1 MPVRIPRLDHLRTS
15 AFQPISILLITAAG
29 AKLNIVGAGNAQARR
44 WHDRLQPNAPKPQT
58 LRAPALSFYAEKM
71 ITFVDIEEARER
83 IKDQI
88 YLSPFPHSETISRMS
103 GNKVFFKLE
112 NLQLTGSFKERGA
125 LNRLLTLPAEES
137 ARGVIAASAGNH
149 GMAVAYHS
157 RRLGIGST
165 IVMPTSAPLIK
176 VTRVRQY
183 GAETILQGSD
193 YDGAYTEAIRL
204 GKEKSLTFISAF
216 DDPWIVAGQGT
227 IGLELYEQNPDLDA
241 VIVPVGGGGLIAGI
255 ALGLKT
261 LLPKVRIFG
270 VQSAALPSMKAA
282 LENGAPVKLAAAMT
296 IADGIAVRAV
306 GATPFDLIKKHVD
319 EIVTVS
325 ESEIANAVLVLL
337 EVEKTVAEGAAA
349 VPLAALL
356 NKKVGLSGKNVGLVV
371 SGGNIDMN
379 LISRI
384 IESGL
389 IQDGRLGR
397 FAVVISDRPGSLAR
411 LAQSVADLGANIL
424 QIDHS
429 RGFGEMA
436 IGETEVELIL
446 ETSGAEHI
454 QRIYESLRADK
465 FKIKNQR

>member
-1 MPVRIPRLDHLRTS
+1 M
-15 AFQPISILLITAAG
+15 IS
-29 AKLNIVGAGNAQARR
+29 
-44 WHDRLQPNAPKPQT
+44 
-58 LRAPALSFYAEKM
+58 
-71 ITFVDIEEARER
+71 FVDVEEARER

-88 YLSPFPHSETISRMS
+88 YLSPFPHSETISRMT

-125 LNRLLTLPAEES
+125 LNRLLTLTQEERQ
-137 ARGVIAASAGNH
+137 RGVIAASAGNH

-157 RRLGIGST
+157 RRLGIAAT
-165 IVMPTSAPLIK
+165 IVMPQSAPLIK

-183 GAETILQGSD
+183 GAASVLHGSD
-193 YDGAYTEAIRL
+193 YDGAYAEAKRL
-204 GKEKSLTFISAF
+204 GAEQGLTFISAF

-227 IGLELYEQNPDLDA
+227 IGLELYEQNPDLEA
-241 VIVPVGGGGLIAGI
+241 VVVPVGGGGLIAGI
-255 ALGLKT
+255 ALALKT
-261 LLPKVRIFG
+261 LIPKLRVIG
-270 VQSAALPSMKAA
+270 VQSEAVASMKAA
-282 LENGAPVKLAAAMT
+282 LEKGAPVQLPAATT
-296 IADGIAVRAV
+296 IADGIAVRAA
-306 GATPFDLIKKHVD
+306 GATPLELVQNYVD

-325 ESEIANAVLVLL
+325 EGQIANAVLTLL

-356 NKKVGLSGKNVGLVV
+356 NKKVSLANTNVGLIV

-384 IESGL
+384 IETGL

-411 LAQSVADLGANIL
+411 LAQRVAELGANIL
-424 QIDHS
+424 QIDHN
-429 RGFGEMA
+429 RGFGKMA

-446 ETSGAEHI
+446 ETAGSEHI
-454 QRIYESLRADK
+454 KRIYDTLRAEQ
-465 FKIKNQR
+465 FKIKNEP